1 MGGGRRGNILQLRNI
16 LLTMLLG
23 GLWHGA
29 SWTFVIWGGLHGLC
43 LVINHLW
50 HNVKEKLGIDLEQ
63 SAWWSNWLS
72 RIFTLLIVSSLWVVF
87 RAENMGVALTIL
99 KSMFGMNYSLEALLS
114 RAEALSGGIQHNT
127 DRLIACLILV
137 WFAPNTQQ
145 FMSRFVPESYN
156 VNQKTNHS
164 KNKLQWA
171 PNIYWALFIGILLV
185 SSILNLTR
193 INEFLYFQF

>member
-1 MGGGRRGNILQLRNI
+1 
-16 LLTMLLG
+16 
-23 GLWHGA
+23 
-29 SWTFVIWGGLHGLC
+29 
-43 LVINHLW
+43 
-50 HNVKEKLGIDLEQ
+50 
-63 SAWWSNWLS
+63 
-72 RIFTLLIVSSLWVVF
+72 
-87 RAENMGVALTIL
+87 MGVALTIL
-99 KSMFGMNYSLEALLS
+99 KSMFGINYSLEALAG

-156 VNQKTNHS
+156 ANPNSNFLKI
-164 KNKLQWA
+164 KLQWS
-171 PNIYWALFIGILLV
+171 PNIYWALFVAILLV